1 MLRYGTMLLDINTKL
16 FILLF
21 VYSLICFR
29 VYTAFSIEST
39 LNLQIFVYRIMKIEE
54 GVNMRTIRLRLNEVM
69 AQRGLTQT
77 QLAELSGVRQAA
89 ISEMSRNIREQIN
102 LKTLVKIADALEIDD
117 ISELL
122 VLENEEKT
130 RPE

>member
-1 MLRYGTMLLDINTKL
+1 
-16 FILLF
+16 
-21 VYSLICFR
+21 
-29 VYTAFSIEST
+29 
-39 LNLQIFVYRIMKIEE
+39 MKFEE
-54 GVNMRTIRLRLNEVM
+54 EVNMRTIRLRLNEVM

-102 LKTLVKIADALEIDD
+102 IKTLVKIADALEIND

-122 VLENEEKT
+122 SLEYIPQGAEESTEPKKED
-130 RPE
+130 R

>member
-1 MLRYGTMLLDINTKL
+1 
-16 FILLF
+16 
-21 VYSLICFR
+21 
-29 VYTAFSIEST
+29 
-39 LNLQIFVYRIMKIEE
+39 
-54 GVNMRTIRLRLNEVM
+54 MRTIRLRLNEVM